1 MNKNELTGVI
11 GVAIIT
17 IALGISVP
25 FVMASVFALGII
37 LLVLTVILGIGV
49 IVSVVAAIQEHLT
62 AKAIDE
68 SLNDVHGDEEEQKKE
83 EEILPEEEPSKPVS

>member
-25 FVMASVFALGII
+25 FVMASAFAMGII

-49 IVSVVAAIQEHLT
+49 IVSVVAAIKEHLA
-62 AKAIDE
+62 AKADIDE
-68 SLNDVHGDEEEQKKE
+68 QLNDQQDEEVLTE
-83 EEILPEEEPSKPVS
+83 ESKDQSPA